1 MDFALSTN
9 WNSDRHADGEALVDE
24 ILALGFP
31 GIELGYRLSGQQA
44 DGVRRRVA
52 AGAVRVT
59 SIHAPCPVP
68 LAAPS
73 GNPELFLLAARDEDE
88 RRMACIH
95 VLRTL
100 EMAVDFGATAIV
112 AHAGRVAMPDI
123 SRRVIRQQRT
133 GRLPTTWERFVHRR
147 LMAMRQRRARA
158 CLEALETSLAEIL
171 PFFDQARVAL
181 CLENLPSWEGVP
193 NEVEMIGLLQ
203 RFQTPS
209 LRYWHDLGHGQVRQN
224 LGFAGHRVWVE
235 RLLPHLG
242 GVHVHDVLPPDHD
255 HLAPGE
261 GCLPFPDF
269 ACLGTPGIIRVFEPG
284 ASVAPEALVHG
295 LAHVRAAWQCPS
307 VAAPA
312 TAHGEVP

>member
-9 WNSDRHADGEALVDE
+9 WNSVRHADGEALVDE

-31 GIELGYRLSGQQA
+31 AIELGYRLTGPQA

-68 LAAPS
+68 LSAPA
-73 GNPELFLLAARDEDE
+73 GNPELFLLASPEEDE

-100 EMAVDFGATAIV
+100 EMAVDFGAKAIV

-123 SRRVIRQQRT
+123 SRRVIRQQHSPRP
-133 GRLPTTWERFVHRR
+133 PTAWERFVYRR
-147 LMAMRQRRARA
+147 LMAMRERRARA
-158 CLEALETSLAEIL
+158 CLEALEISLAEIL
-171 PFFDQARVAL
+171 PFFDEAGVAL

-193 NEVEMIGLLQ
+193 NEVELVALLQ
-203 RFQTPS
+203 RFRTPS

-261 GCLPFPDF
+261 GGLPFADF
-269 ACLGTPGIIRVFEPG
+269 ACLGASGIIRVFEPG
-284 ASVAPEALVHG
+284 GAATPEALVHG
-295 LAHVRAAWQCPS
+295 LAHVRAAWQIPS
-307 VAAPA
+307 VTVSAP
-312 TAHGEVP
+312 THGETA